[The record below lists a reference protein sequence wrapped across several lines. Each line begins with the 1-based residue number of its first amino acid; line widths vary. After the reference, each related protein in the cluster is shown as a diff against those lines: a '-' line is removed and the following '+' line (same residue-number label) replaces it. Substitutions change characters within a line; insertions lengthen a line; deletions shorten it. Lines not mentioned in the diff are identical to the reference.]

1 MKKKILLISSSFY
14 KDLEKNL
21 LTGALKE
28 IDKKLFDVNHSS
40 VSGAYEI
47 PQLLNILLKDK
58 KYAFCIALGCIIK
71 GETPHFDII
80 SQSVSDKLL
89 EISIKYNVPV
99 SNGVLNCNNFKH
111 GSLMQL
117 LDHLDQYALQTQ
129 RALTIPLVRAMLDN
143 E

>member
-1 MKKKILLISSSFY
+1 MKKKVLIISSSFY
-14 KDLEKNL
+14 KNFEKQL
-21 LTGALKE
+21 LAGALKE
-28 IDKKLFDVNHSS
+28 LDKKLFDVRHYS
-40 VSGAYEI
+40 VTGAYEI

-99 SNGVLNCNNFKH
+99 SNGVLNCNTPKQAEVRCDPKLKNKGGEATLAALSVYNSIYKH
-111 GSLMQL
+111 
-117 LDHLDQYALQTQ
+117 
-129 RALTIPLVRAMLDN
+129 
-143 E
+143 

>member
-1 MKKKILLISSSFY
+1 MKKKVLIISSSFY
-14 KDLEKNL
+14 KNFEKQL
-21 LTGALKE
+21 LAGALKKL
-28 IDKKLFDVNHSS
+28 DKKLFDVRHYS
-40 VSGAYEI
+40 VTGAYAI

-99 SNGVLNCNNFKH
+99 SNGILNCNNFKQAEVRCDPKLKNK
-111 GSLMQL
+111 GGEAVLA
-117 LDHLDQYALQTQ
+117 ALSVYN
-129 RALTIPLVRAMLDN
+129 LIHKL
-143 E
+143 

>member
-1 MKKKILLISSSFY
+1 MKKKILIVSSSFY
-14 KDLEKNL
+14 KNLEKKL
-21 LTGALKE
+21 LLGALKE
-28 IDKKLFDVNHSS
+28 IDKKLFDTDLFS

-89 EISIKYNVPV
+89 EISMKYNVPV
-99 SNGVLNCNNFKH
+99 SNGVLNCNTPKQAEVRCDPKLKNK
-111 GSLMQL
+111 GGEAVLA
-117 LDHLDQYALQTQ
+117 ALSVYNSIYK
-129 RALTIPLVRAMLDN
+129 R
-143 E
+143 

>member
-1 MKKKILLISSSFY
+1 MKKKILIVSSSFY
-14 KDLEKNL
+14 KNLEKKL
-21 LTGALKE
+21 LLGALNE
-28 IDKKLFDVNHSS
+28 IDKKLFDTDFFS

-89 EISIKYNVPV
+89 EISMKYNVPV
-99 SNGVLNCNNFKH
+99 SNGVLNCNTPKQAEVRCDPKLKNK
-111 GSLMQL
+111 GGEAVLA
-117 LDHLDQYALQTQ
+117 ALSVYNSIYK
-129 RALTIPLVRAMLDN
+129 R
-143 E
+143 

>member
-1 MKKKILLISSSFY
+1 MKKKILIVSSSFY
-14 KDLEKNL
+14 KNLEKKL
-21 LTGALKE
+21 LLGALKE
-28 IDKKLFDVNHSS
+28 IDKKLFDTNFFS

-89 EISIKYNVPV
+89 EITMKYNVPV
-99 SNGVLNCNNFKH
+99 SNGVLNCNTPKQAEVRSNPKLKNK
-111 GSLMQL
+111 GGEAVLA
-117 LDHLDQYALQTQ
+117 ALSVYNSIYK
-129 RALTIPLVRAMLDN
+129 L
-143 E
+143 

>member
-1 MKKKILLISSSFY
+1 MKKKVLIISSSFY
-14 KDLEKNL
+14 KNFEKQL
-21 LTGALKE
+21 LAGALKKL
-28 IDKKLFDVNHSS
+28 DKKLFDVRHYS
-40 VSGAYEI
+40 VTGAYEI

-99 SNGVLNCNNFKH
+99 SNGVLNCNTPKQAEVRCDPKLKNKGGEATLAALSVYNSIYKH
-111 GSLMQL
+111 
-117 LDHLDQYALQTQ
+117 
-129 RALTIPLVRAMLDN
+129 
-143 E
+143 